1 MRGSHWFIIC
11 IVSFLV
17 LMFAIECRLPKKFVW
32 TPTFSHYD
40 KQPFGCVVF
49 DSLLSASL
57 PMRYSVSGKTF
68 YQLEQEDTVSRRAIL
83 VVNNHLALTDV
94 DVNALLKGA
103 ERGNKIMLVSNS
115 FTGNLRDTLG
125 FESSYSYFNPI
136 VLRKY
141 AASLLSKDSL
151 HWVGDSTVY
160 PRRIFRFYP
169 QLCSSYFW
177 QDSLSVKVLAEK
189 SISSDEF
196 RYDFGVKF
204 DSLQV
209 DTLCNVPVAMSCSWG
224 KGEIILVST
233 PLLFT
238 NYGVLDGKNAAYI
251 FRLLSQIGEFPIIRT
266 EGYLEEAAQVQMS
279 PFRYFISQRPLR
291 WALYLTMIAILLFM
305 TFTARRRQRVIPVIH
320 EPENKSMEFTELIG
334 TLYFQKKDHA
344 DLVLKKYIYF
354 AEELRREIQVDVE
367 DVADDERSFD
377 RIAQKTGM
385 SAEEI
390 GKFIR
395 TVRPVI
401 MEGKR

>member
-1 MRGSHWFIIC
+1 
-11 IVSFLV
+11 
-17 LMFAIECRLPKKFVW
+17 
-32 TPTFSHYD
+32 
-40 KQPFGCVVF
+40 
-49 DSLLSASL
+49 
-57 PMRYSVSGKTF
+57 
-68 YQLEQEDTVSRRAIL
+68 
-83 VVNNHLALTDV
+83 
-94 DVNALLKGA
+94 
-103 ERGNKIMLVSNS
+103 MLVSNS

-151 HWVGDSTVY
+151 YWVGDSTVY

-238 NYGVLDGKNAAYI
+238 NYGVLD
-251 FRLLSQIGEFPIIRT
+251 P
-266 EGYLEEAAQVQMS
+266 
-279 PFRYFISQRPLR
+279 
-291 WALYLTMIAILLFM
+291 
-305 TFTARRRQRVIPVIH
+305 RRKV
-320 EPENKSMEFTELIG
+320 
-334 TLYFQKKDHA
+334 
-344 DLVLKKYIYF
+344 
-354 AEELRREIQVDVE
+354 
-367 DVADDERSFD
+367 
-377 RIAQKTGM
+377 
-385 SAEEI
+385 
-390 GKFIR
+390 
-395 TVRPVI
+395 
-401 MEGKR
+401 

>member
-40 KQPFGCVVF
+40 KQPFGCAVF

-196 RYDFGVKF
+196 RYDFGVKS
-204 DSLQV
+204 D
-209 DTLCNVPVAMSCSWG
+209 
-224 KGEIILVST
+224 
-233 PLLFT
+233 
-238 NYGVLDGKNAAYI
+238 
-251 FRLLSQIGEFPIIRT
+251 
-266 EGYLEEAAQVQMS
+266 
-279 PFRYFISQRPLR
+279 
-291 WALYLTMIAILLFM
+291 
-305 TFTARRRQRVIPVIH
+305 
-320 EPENKSMEFTELIG
+320 
-334 TLYFQKKDHA
+334 
-344 DLVLKKYIYF
+344 
-354 AEELRREIQVDVE
+354 
-367 DVADDERSFD
+367 
-377 RIAQKTGM
+377 
-385 SAEEI
+385 
-390 GKFIR
+390 
-395 TVRPVI
+395 
-401 MEGKR
+401 